1 MRKFDYFLDETIELI
16 YKNGDTK
23 AIKVDEVLLDRAY
36 SRILKVLR
44 NRYDEYDPEKVS
56 DALILQQYGTEEE
69 FLNLMKSVAQLNK
82 GNGIDKEV
90 KFDDVRNMSLGL
102 DNLEGYTDAEKSFV
116 QERLSDLAE
125 DFNLEKSTDK
135 FLAWRVA
142 LCELKIMQLETLSVM
157 NKKEAADAQKQ
168 IEILDKQYKDF
179 CTSLNALKRQ
189 RDNSKEKPKET
200 LDLTGNINKLDKSI
214 DELKIEI
221 NKEREQ
227 EREMI
232 IKLNNKKC

>member
-1 MRKFDYFLDETIELI
+1 MRKYDYFLDESLELI
-16 YKNGDTK
+16 FKNGEK
-23 AIKVDEVLLDRAY
+23 KVIKIDELLLDRAY
-36 SRILKVLR
+36 SRVIKIMRNRWKDFDNSDDFVLR
-44 NRYDEYDPEKVS
+44 EYVS
-56 DALILQQYGTEEE
+56 ETEFE
-69 FLNLMKSVAQLNK
+69 NAMKSVAQLNK

-168 IEILDKQYKDF
+168 IEILDKQYKLF
-179 CTSLNALKRQ
+179 CESLNALKRQ
-189 RDNSKEKPKET
+189 RDNVKEKPKEVV
-200 LDLTGNINKLDKSI
+200 DLTGNINKLDKSI
-214 DELKIEI
+214 DELKNEI

-232 IKLNNKKC
+232 IKLNKKKC